1 MNWALPAAG
10 VSSGTRSSGGAWR
23 FLAESSHQLA
33 SVAKWYP
40 QSCSPNAGKRE
51 QSVSIDVPELAG
63 LEQVRGRWRSA
74 VAGVLAKSTRKD
86 PEQLGD
92 APERLLETP
101 TYDGIAIRALYT
113 ALDELPEPPL
123 PGEWPYVRG
132 GDALRDVKTGWR
144 VAEAFPATPV
154 PGVAAAD
161 VNSAV
166 LDALGNGAS
175 ALVLRIG
182 ESGVAPGQLADALQG
197 VYLSMA
203 PLILEAGADY
213 AAASDVALAL
223 AEGVEPDQR
232 ATVSIDLGGDPL
244 TAALSERAAPKIEDV
259 VAVAKRAAE
268 HTGVRAI
275 TVDGPAFHNLGANA
289 TWELAAGVAAAV
301 SYLRVLTEAGMP
313 IGRALRQISFRFAA
327 DDDQFM
333 TIAKFRAARNL
344 WARVAE
350 VVGDPDAGAAVI
362 HAETS
367 LPMMTQRDPWVNMLR
382 CTLAAFGAGVGG
394 ADSLLVFPFDVAID
408 GGFPDT
414 ATSFA
419 RRIARNTQL
428 LLLEESHVG
437 RVLDPAGGSW
447 FVEDLTA
454 RLAEQAW
461 QHFQAIEAHGGF
473 TEAVDFIAAQIGE
486 IAARRSDDIAH
497 RRTAITGVNEFP
509 NLTEPPLPQSDSSY
523 SPLAA
528 GKLVRYAAEFEALR
542 DRSDAFVARTGS
554 RPQALL
560 LPLGPLAENN
570 IRATFA
576 SNLLASG
583 GIEAV
588 NPGTVDVAGVAA
600 AVAEAGAPTVAVI
613 CGTDKRYQDEASGV
627 VQAARAA
634 GIDRVYLAGPEK
646 AVADAEHQPDQFLTA
661 KINAVEALSDLLT
674 RLGA

>member
-1 MNWALPAAG
+1 M
-10 VSSGTRSSGGAWR
+10 
-23 FLAESSHQLA
+23 
-33 SVAKWYP
+33 
-40 QSCSPNAGKRE
+40 
-51 QSVSIDVPELAG
+51 SIDVPELAG

-161 VNSAV
+161 VNSAI

-182 ESGVAPGQLADALQG
+182 ESGVAPGQLSDTLQG

-223 AEGVEPDQR
+223 AEEVEPDQR

-289 TWELAAGVAAAV
+289 TWELAAGVGAAV
-301 SYLRVLTEAGMP
+301 SYLRILTEAGMP
-313 IGRALRQISFRFAA
+313 IGQALRQISFRFAA

-350 VVGDPDAGAAVI
+350 VVGEPDAGAAVI

-461 QHFQAIEAHGGF
+461 QHFQGIEANGGF
-473 TEAVDFIAAQIGE
+473 TEAVDFIAGQIGE

-509 NLTEPPLPQSDSSY
+509 NLTEPPLPHSDSSY

-542 DRSDAFVARTGS
+542 DRSDAFVARTGA

-576 SNLLASG
+576 SNLLAAG

-588 NPGTVDVAGVAA
+588 NPGTVDAAGVAA
-600 AVAEAGAPTVAVI
+600 AVADAGTPTVAVI